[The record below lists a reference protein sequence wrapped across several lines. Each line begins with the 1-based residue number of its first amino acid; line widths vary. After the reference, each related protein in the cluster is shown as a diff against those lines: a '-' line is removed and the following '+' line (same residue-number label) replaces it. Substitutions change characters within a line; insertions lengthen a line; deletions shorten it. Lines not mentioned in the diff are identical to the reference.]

1 MNVNLSNIN
10 TQKQIINAV
19 QLQENA
25 LKFYMGMPMESQ
37 INIPQSQFEVTPAA
51 FTETA
56 NVSNRS
62 EYLLIKNNKSYL
74 NCKTVYRS

>member
-10 TQKQIINAV
+10 TQKQQIINAV

-51 FTETA
+51 LQKRQTYQTA
-56 NVSNRS
+56 ANT
-62 EYLLIKNNKSYL
+62 Y
-74 NCKTVYRS
+74 